1 MARSRSG
8 FANGLARSDRL
19 ARGDR
24 LARSDGNFA
33 ARRGSGFRSR
43 GVGRGNF
50 SIFRSSGDSLRVVV
64 RRGGFFLSVRIRSG
78 ND

>member
-24 LARSDGNFA
+24 LARSDGDFA

-43 GVGRGNF
+43 RVSRGNF
-50 SIFRSSGDSLRVVV
+50 FFRSSGDSLRVVV